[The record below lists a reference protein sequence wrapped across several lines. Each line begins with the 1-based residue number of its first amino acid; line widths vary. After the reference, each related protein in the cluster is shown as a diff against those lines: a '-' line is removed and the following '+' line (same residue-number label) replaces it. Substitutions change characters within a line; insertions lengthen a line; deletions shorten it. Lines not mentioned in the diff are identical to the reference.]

1 MVAETYSRDR
11 LQPALL
17 DRLIDEEPG
26 NRTEAPELRTIN
38 KQRLRQGV
46 LRDLTWLL
54 NSQAAL
60 AAQRSFDPGRHAHA
74 ARSVLN
80 FGLPPLSGKLVSRLE
95 LADLER
101 MLRQALIDFEPR
113 ILPETLVVRGLPPTD
128 PLGHHN
134 LLTFE
139 ITGHLWAQP
148 YPLELLLK
156 TDLDLETGLVE
167 LRDRGAAPVKRLDSD
182 GQVR

>member
-1 MVAETYSRDR
+1 MASEKYSRDR

-17 DRLIDEEPG
+17 DRLIDDDPT
-26 NRTEAPELRTIN
+26 NRAEAPEQRTIG
-38 KQRLRQGV
+38 KQRLREGV
-46 LRDLTWLL
+46 MRDLTWLL
-54 NSQAAL
+54 NAQAAL
-60 AAQRSFDPGRHAHA
+60 ASERSYDPDRHTRAG
-74 ARSVLN
+74 RSVLN

-113 ILPETLVVRGLPPTD
+113 ILPETLQVRGLAPSD
-128 PLGHHN
+128 PMGHHN
-134 LLTFE
+134 VLTFE

-167 LRDRGAAPVKRLDSD
+167 LRDRGAAPVRRLESD